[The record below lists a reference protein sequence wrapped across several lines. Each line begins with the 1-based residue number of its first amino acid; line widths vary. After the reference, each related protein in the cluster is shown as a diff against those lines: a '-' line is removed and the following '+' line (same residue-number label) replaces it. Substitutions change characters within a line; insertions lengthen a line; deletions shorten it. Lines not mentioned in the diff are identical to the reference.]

1 MVRGALFVD
10 LDGVLVPEGGVPREE
25 LVDEDSQRPPVH
37 RGGVALV
44 MDDFGREVLRGT
56 AQGVRL
62 DRVARLVVSQAL
74 GEAKVDELDVA
85 LAVEEQVLGLHVPVG
100 YPPLLLVQVLQDQDN
115 LGGVEAGHVLAE
127 PAELA
132 QVGEE
137 LATGHVVE
145 EDVEELV
152 VREGG
157 DEAGDEGVSGHV
169 CQDLALVAH
178 VVELLELDHCDG
190 SALVLLLPKPGAS
203 LPSVLR
209 RIFSAYTLLRSA
221 SVPWD
226 GRTRQTRAKVPGE
239 KVSCWVTESRRA
251 AQRYLFLMSA
261 P

>member
-44 MDDFGREVLRGT
+44 MDDFGREVLRGA

-157 DEAGDEGVSGHV
+157 DEAGDEGMSGHV

-190 SALVLLLPKPGAS
+190 SALVFLLPKPGGQAYPRSCGGS
-203 LPSVLR
+203 LAHTPCCGPPLCR
-209 RIFSAYTLLRSA
+209 GMAGRGKHGQRCLARRSA
-221 SVPWD
+221 AGWPSQD
-226 GRTRQTRAKVPGE
+226 GRRNATC
-239 KVSCWVTESRRA
+239 S
-251 AQRYLFLMSA
+251 
-261 P
+261 